1 MIPKI
6 VELLKVAQYRS
17 ILLRI
22 MYHLSSDD
30 KIKNTFA
37 YTSCIPLVYQLII
50 HFPNPIVG
58 KELMALVIN
67 LTTDGKC
74 AEIMSMNDQLGALIT
89 RAFNNMDIL
98 IFRVIRNIA

>member
-58 KELMALVIN
+58 KELMALAIN

-74 AEIMSMNDQLGALIT
+74 AEIMSMNDQLNALIT

-98 IFRVIRNIA
+98 IFRVI